1 MNTQRLRRTMP
12 FSRSMS
18 LMPMIAGVLLASLAA
33 AQPAPAMA
41 EVSYPWCLHGETP
54 HCYYTSRAQCEE
66 SADYRGICYLN
77 PLSQQNRARPLR

>member
-1 MNTQRLRRTMP
+1 MP
-12 FSRSMS
+12 FSNS
-18 LMPMIAGVLLASLAA
+18 LSSTTMIAGGLLATLTG
-33 AQPAPAMA
+33 AQPTPAMA

-77 PLSQQNRARPLR
+77 PLAQQNRERPLR